1 MLEPCGWIGET
12 LYGSSSM
19 LYKIRSSNMSD
30 YDNQKDALDK
40 VKADLEDLKTDIT
53 RELET

>member
-1 MLEPCGWIGET
+1 
-12 LYGSSSM
+12 
-19 LYKIRSSNMSD
+19 MSD